1 MLGPL
6 QDDDS
11 AAATGHAGAV
21 GEPSSAAGQKRQ
33 ASSAAVQGPGQEPP
47 RRPKRGK
54 YTPVAC
60 DECKKRKL
68 KCIPAGDAGCERCI
82 AGGLVCAY
90 ASGPPQASRRGNQN
104 DQVRVLGEEMAQ
116 LRQQVADLVGTVQQL
131 RHSDGP
137 ARDRS
142 GSLHSRDATVV
153 PSPAAAAAAG
163 SKDGPPK
170 QPQFVGPTRPT
181 FGLMVGERSLTRM
194 GIPTFESPPP
204 SAAPSPSE
212 PPRDAASET
221 DFWLRCTPEE
231 VARLLSVFE
240 EEVESVY
247 PFIDIADLASRASHT
262 LDLLRSSAP
271 TETPGPVSQKDV
283 EITKIAVATALVV
296 EAHGKSELST
306 TLAESVERHVS
317 RIASPQV
324 DLQGIQLLTMLSIYY
339 FHCDDELLAWR
350 TIGIAAREA
359 LEMGLHRKKSLFD
372 NFKNPDARRLA
383 TRVFWCVYV
392 LDRRWSFGTSL
403 SFALADRDIDPGL
416 PEPDADFCYLKCM
429 VGYGRLCSKLWDA
442 IPPLGSPTQ
451 SIPDETI
458 QALDLSTQDWLESI
472 PPHLRLRH
480 PRLGLAA
487 RSQPRVL
494 QRLRAL
500 LYLRGNHT
508 RLSIY
513 QHCLFSTTSIN
524 SDLDTA
530 WLVINIAQD
539 SVQVL
544 VHLNDTTDIYSRQ
557 QNAFNYFLLSA
568 LAVIFLAVCH
578 APNVFAEPCRKSF
591 LDAIDLVRGF
601 SRHSVVSRRLWKSI
615 RGLLPR
621 LRSLG
626 LQGSEDGGGGA
637 APATTAAATTTTGD
651 SPGSGSV
658 PNTGV
663 GPENRDFRDGAMQD
677 PPTGTSVWDGQT
689 SSDMMAEGDMSG
701 SVPDMFQMR
710 NDLLDLFDALGQGQ
724 QFPGEFGAHFYGPDE
739 TDLLNGR
746 GGEITRRLQ
755 GLF

>member
-1 MLGPL
+1 MLGSL
-6 QDDDS
+6 HADDS
-11 AAATGHAGAV
+11 AAPADTGHAGA
-21 GEPSSAAGQKRQ
+21 GEPPSATGQKRQ
-33 ASSAAVQGPGQEPP
+33 AASSTIQGPGSEPP

-82 AGGLVCAY
+82 AGGLACAY
-90 ASGPPQASRRGNQN
+90 ASGPPQASRRGNQS

-131 RHSDGP
+131 RHVEP
-137 ARDRS
+137 CVRS
-142 GSLHSRDATVV
+142 GSRQSRDDTVV
-153 PSPAAAAAAG
+153 PSPSAAAG
-163 SKDGPPK
+163 TKDGVPK

-181 FGLMVGERSLTRM
+181 FGLIVGERSLTRM

-212 PPRDAASET
+212 PPRDATSEL
-221 DFWLRCTPEE
+221 DFWLRCTPDE

-247 PFIDIADLASRASHT
+247 PFIDIAELASRASHT
-262 LDLLRSSAP
+262 LELLRSPAP
-271 TETPGPVSQKDV
+271 SDAEGPVSLKDV

-324 DLQGIQLLTMLSIYY
+324 DLQEIQLLTMLSIYY

-372 NFKNPDARRLA
+372 NFNDPDARRLA

-416 PEPDADFCYLKCM
+416 PEPDSDFCYLKCM

-442 IPPLGSPTQ
+442 IPPLGSPTL
-451 SIPDETI
+451 SIPEETI
-458 QALDLSTQDWLESI
+458 HALDISTQDWLESI

-524 SDLDTA
+524 SNLRSA

-539 SVQVL
+539 SLQVL

-578 APNVFAEPCRKSF
+578 APNIFAEPCRKSF

-601 SRHSVVSRRLWKSI
+601 SRHSVVSRRLWRSI

-626 LQGSEDGGGGA
+626 LQGSDDG
-637 APATTAAATTTTGD
+637 AATTTTRE
-651 SPGSGSV
+651 SPTATGAPATGSGSV
-658 PNTGV
+658 PATSGEGRGV
-663 GPENRDFRDGAMQD
+663 SEFRDNLQD
-677 PPTGTSVWDGQT
+677 PPSAPSVWDAQT
-689 SSDMMAEGDMSG
+689 SSDMVADADMSG

-724 QFPGEFGAHFYGPDE
+724 QFPGEFGNHFYGPDD

>member
-1 MLGPL
+1 MLGSL
-6 QDDDS
+6 HADDS
-11 AAATGHAGAV
+11 AAPASEADTGHAGA

-33 ASSAAVQGPGQEPP
+33 AASSIAQGPGPEPP

-82 AGGLVCAY
+82 AGGLACAY
-90 ASGPPQASRRGNQN
+90 ASGPPQASRRGNQS

-131 RHSDGP
+131 RHP
-137 ARDRS
+137 EPRARS
-142 GSLHSRDATVV
+142 GSLQSRDATVV
-153 PSPAAAAAAG
+153 PSPAAATA
-163 SKDGPPK
+163 SKDGVPK

-212 PPRDAASET
+212 PPRDATSEL
-221 DFWLRCTPEE
+221 DYWLRCTPEE

-262 LDLLRSSAP
+262 LDLLRSPAP
-271 TETPGPVSQKDV
+271 SDAEGPVSQKDV

-324 DLQGIQLLTMLSIYY
+324 DLQEIQLLTMLSIYY

-442 IPPLGSPTQ
+442 IPPLGSATH
-451 SIPDETI
+451 SIPEETI

-513 QHCLFSTTSIN
+513 QHGLFSTTSIN
-524 SDLDTA
+524 SNLRSA

-578 APNVFAEPCRKSF
+578 APNIFAEPCRKSF

-626 LQGSEDGGGGA
+626 LQSSDDG
-637 APATTAAATTTTGD
+637 ATTTRD
-651 SPGSGSV
+651 SPTVAAGSV
-658 PNTGV
+658 SAPSGEGRSTS
-663 GPENRDFRDGAMQD
+663 EFRDGLQD
-677 PPTGTSVWDGQT
+677 PPTAPSVWDAQT
-689 SSDMMAEGDMSG
+689 SSDMMADTDMSG